1 MFTRRLILLNNDKFG
16 VIVKHFSE
24 KHEMFDTLDK
34 EEWNNLQADM
44 IKANALMSRKRS
56 LQILNEIRSEISS
69 ERNENQSQVGIF
81 MLIS

>member
-1 MFTRRLILLNNDKFG
+1 
-16 VIVKHFSE
+16 
-24 KHEMFDTLDK
+24 MFDTLDK